1 MKLLLC
7 KDQLKMAKTDL
18 NTIMIISS
26 IIRSMI
32 GSDFAVDS
40 QKFISIYWEIQHFHF
55 EILYSKCFPNY

>member
-1 MKLLLC
+1 
-7 KDQLKMAKTDL
+7 MAKTGL